1 MAKILTARQA
11 VDTYFYDGATVTF
24 GGFANGLMHPEEIMV
39 ALEEAARS
47 SGHPRG
53 LRVVYASGQGDSGE
67 RGLNHLAVNRAT
79 GRRSVTLV
87 QQPESF
93 LKWLTG

>member
-53 LRVVYASGQGDSGE
+53 LRVVYARPG
-67 RGLNHLAVNRAT
+67 RAT
-79 GRRSVTLV
+79 AASGGLTT
-87 QQPESF
+87 
-93 LKWLTG
+93 WL

>member
-39 ALEEAARS
+39 TA
-47 SGHPRG
+47 
-53 LRVVYASGQGDSGE
+53 ASG
-67 RGLNHLAVNRAT
+67 GLT
-79 GRRSVTLV
+79 T
-87 QQPESF
+87 
-93 LKWLTG
+93 WL